1 DDAASGRTGE
11 GQARHD
17 IGRGSSASGRMSS
30 SYGDAPRPPAV
41 PVESTG
47 NGLQR
52 IATRPAEAETLIPD
66 LLDIVLERGASD
78 LHLTAGSPP
87 VLRQLGD
94 LVRLDE
100 YPTLTPQSLRTM
112 IYAIISQRQR
122 ERLEQDLE
130 LDMSYSVVGKA
141 RF

>member
-1 DDAASGRTGE
+1 
-11 GQARHD
+11 
-17 IGRGSSASGRMSS
+17 MST
-30 SYGDAPRPPAV
+30 SYGDAPRAPAV

-87 VLRQLGD
+87 GPAAGCATTKVLSFSAVMTRLYVVPVRNRGG
-94 LVRLDE
+94 LVQGRCAGWN
-100 YPTLTPQSLRTM
+100 PGRSSSSRCSSTS
-112 IYAIISQRQR
+112 ASC
-122 ERLEQDLE
+122 
-130 LDMSYSVVGKA
+130 
-141 RF
+141 

>member
-1 DDAASGRTGE
+1 
-11 GQARHD
+11 
-17 IGRGSSASGRMSS
+17 MSTA
-30 SYGDAPRPPAV
+30 YGGTPRPPDV
-41 PVESTG
+41 PAQGAGTG
-47 NGLQR
+47 VQP
-52 IATRPAEAETLIPD
+52 ASARPAEAETLIPD

-78 LHLTAGSPP
+78 LHLTSGSPP

-122 ERLEQDLE
+122 
-130 LDMSYSVVGKA
+130 
-141 RF
+141 

>member
-1 DDAASGRTGE
+1 HDDASRRRPGE
-11 GQARHD
+11 GPD
-17 IGRGSSASGRMSS
+17 GPDLGRGSPAGGRMST
-30 SYGDAPRPPAV
+30 SYGDGPRPPAV
-41 PVESTG
+41 PVESAG

-87 VLRQLGD
+87 VIRLLGD

-100 YPTLTPQSLRTM
+100 YPLLTPQSLRTM

-130 LDMSYSVVGKA
+130 LDISYSVPG
-141 RF
+141 